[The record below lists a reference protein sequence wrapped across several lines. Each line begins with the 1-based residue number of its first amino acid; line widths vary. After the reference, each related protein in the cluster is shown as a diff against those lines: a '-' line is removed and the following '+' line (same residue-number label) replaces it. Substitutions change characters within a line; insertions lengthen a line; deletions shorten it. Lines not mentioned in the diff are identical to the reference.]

1 MRPLKLIVTGFGTYC
16 KRTEINLESLGT
28 SGLYLIAGDTG
39 AGKTTIFDAITYA
52 LYGTVNGKYR
62 DVSMIRSTFAT
73 PDIPTEVEL
82 TFEYRDKIYTVK
94 RNPEYERRSKRG
106 DSITKQTADATFEKP
121 DGTVVTQ
128 SSKVTQAVT
137 ELLGIDANQFS
148 KIVMIAQGD
157 FQQLLVEGTDRRQ
170 EIFRKI
176 FKTDY
181 YQKLQQALSEK
192 EKELD
197 ARCDK
202 IRQDLSHY
210 INDTV
215 CADTS
220 TNSIELTKAKNG
232 ELAGEQ
238 LLELIQKIIDEDSAQ
253 KKALEEDIK
262 QQEEKLSKITAL
274 LAKNE
279 DFEKHKADYEQKKLE
294 LDEVNKAAALAQTEF
309 ENQKKL
315 TGEREKKEADAAV
328 QKERLSSYDKLEE
341 LEQLKN
347 RDKQAFEQKQLD
359 LNELAEAVEQA
370 AEQKDALNSQF
381 KELSDCEQ
389 NVNDLSNK
397 NEKLEERKNQLVSLE
412 TKVKECGRALQKYND
427 CQEQYKSSMERW
439 ETLDEAYRAM
449 RKIYMDEQA
458 GILAEELKENTP
470 CPVCG
475 SLAHPSPAK
484 KSEVAPTKEELDNA
498 EKKAQDAKQTSE
510 LENAACVKAKSDYEN
525 LEKNIKEESARL
537 FDGKQDVDEEAL
549 ASSKNELD
557 KELASL
563 RRELEQEKARVET
576 KKNIEKQL
584 PALEQKIEKD
594 KEKQSQLQS
603 EISAVKERLEQYEK
617 QLGELTKSLEYKS
630 KSLAEDTLIKL
641 ENEILKL
648 KNDFNAAQENNSKLK
663 SKVDSLT
670 AEINQLE
677 QMINE
682 AEKVDATALKEQKA
696 ELQEKKA
703 AATDQ
708 KGLVDTRLDRNTHAV
723 QNIKNSSGNLAEL
736 EKQYQSV
743 SALSKTANGNLMSG
757 KEKIKLE
764 TYIQMTYFD
773 RIIAHA
779 NKRLMIMSDMQYEL
793 VRKKE
798 ASDLRSQTGL
808 ELDVIDHYNG
818 GQRSV
823 KSLSGGE
830 TFQASLSL
838 ALGLSDEVR
847 LSAGGI
853 KIDSMFV
860 DEGFGTLDSESLQK
874 AFKALSGITEGNR
887 LVGIISHVDLLKE
900 KIDKQIIVKKEHTGG
915 STVQLVL

>member
-82 TFEYRDKIYTVK
+82 TFEYRDKVYIVK

-121 DGTVVTQ
+121 DGTVITQ
-128 SSKVTQAVT
+128 NSKVTQAVT
-137 ELLGIDANQFS
+137 DLLGIDANQFS

-157 FQQLLVEGTDRRQ
+157 FQQLLVEGTERRQ

-181 YQKLQQALSEK
+181 YQKLQQALIEK
-192 EKELD
+192 EKELYKG
-197 ARCDK
+197 CEK
-202 IRQDLSHY
+202 IRLELSHF

-215 CADTS
+215 CAETS
-220 TNSIELTKAKNG
+220 TNSIELAKAKNG
-232 ELAGEQ
+232 ELANEQ
-238 LLELIQKIIDEDSAQ
+238 LLELLQKIIEEDSAQ
-253 KKALEEDIK
+253 KKTLEADIK
-262 QQEEKLSKITAL
+262 QLEEELNKITAV

-279 DFEKHKADYEQKKLE
+279 EFEKHKSDYEQKKQE
-294 LDEVNKAAALAQTEF
+294 LVEVNKAAELAQTEF
-309 ENQKKL
+309 DKQKKL
-315 TGEREKKEADAAV
+315 TGEREKKEAEFAV
-328 QKERLSSYDKLEE
+328 QKERLAYYDKLEE
-341 LEQLKN
+341 LEQLKT
-347 RDKQAFEQKQLD
+347 RDAKSFEQKQLD
-359 LNELAEAVEQA
+359 INELAEAIEQA
-370 AEQKDALNSQF
+370 AEQKDALTSQY

-389 NVNDLSNK
+389 NVTVLSNQ
-397 NEKLEERKNQLVSLE
+397 NEKLEERRNQFVGFE
-412 TKVKECGRALQKYND
+412 TKLKDGGLALQKYKE
-427 CQEQYKSSMERW
+427 CQKRYKSSMERW
-439 ETLDEAYRAM
+439 TTLDETYRSM

-458 GILAEELKENTP
+458 GILAEELKENCP

-475 SLAHPSPAK
+475 SLTHPAPAK
-484 KSEVAPTKEELDNA
+484 KSEVAPTKEELDKAEQNA
-498 EKKAQDAKQTSE
+498 QESKQTSDS
-510 LENAACVKAKSDYEN
+510 ENAACLKAKSDYEN
-525 LEKNIKEESARL
+525 LEQNIKEESARL
-537 FDGKQDVDEEAL
+537 FDGKQSVDEEFLTA
-549 ASSKNELD
+549 SKNELE
-557 KELASL
+557 KELAL
-563 RRELEQEKARVET
+563 KQQELEQEKTRVET

-584 PALEQKIEKD
+584 PVLEQKIEKD
-594 KEKQSQLQS
+594 KEKQGALKS
-603 EISAVKERLEQYEK
+603 EISAIKERLEQYEK
-617 QLGELTKSLEYKS
+617 QLTELSESLEYKS
-630 KSLAEDTLIKL
+630 KALAEEALDKL
-641 ENEILKL
+641 ENQILNYK
-648 KNDFNAAQENNSKLK
+648 KDYEAAQENNSKLK
-663 SKVDSLT
+663 SRVDSLN

-677 QMINE
+677 QMLKE
-682 AEKVDATALKEQKA
+682 AEKIDVSELKKKQT
-696 ELQEKKA
+696 ELLEKKA
-703 AATDQ
+703 AATEQ
-708 KGLVDTRLDRNTHAV
+708 KGFVDTRLDRNSNAI
-723 QNIKNSSGNLAEL
+723 QNIKNSSGNLTEL
-736 EKQYQSV
+736 EKEFQSV

-757 KEKIKLE
+757 KERIKLE